1 MINLKCLIN
10 ISNLFYAKGDTIM
23 KSKKLTICLGTI
35 IAILSL
41 ASCGKENNSSTS
53 PSSPSSPTDR
63 PSTPSTP
70 KPSSPKDST
79 TPSSKEEDPITS
91 FDEVK
96 EKVIALKNTEATSF
110 KMTINSNNSITT
122 YTSEIRANEYLR
134 TKENS
139 TSKEV
144 LFDGYYENF
153 GVAYDLDITQQ
164 SGDSSLSGYGAKY
177 TLGDTVDIN
186 NQIITKDYFITSKIE
201 SKKNYYYDFNKA
213 INNYLTDKFES
224 QDVTLSNFDVID
236 AKNKIYLFNAYSEVS
251 YFNNYSYTFQ
261 IAFTSNW
268 SLKELTISEKKANED
283 NWDKETH
290 TPSGTYTTTLTTI
303 TDIAN
308 DPLEISSFIPT
319 ILGKNV
325 DDYYLKEGCI
335 HDGDVKIV
343 NRKGSTNIAAGDVLN
358 VELDDSIF
366 YLGAS
371 NLEIKTSSNTSIINK
386 TEEGWVALAKGTCD
400 VTIGTALYPNLLTIS
415 VTVLDASEAPASV
428 DYFEGMVT
436 GSSYLDEYGT
446 TISIPSKTG
455 LNQKFELIAG
465 SSSSTSTVYGPFES
479 SFVSSLTVG
488 AFNMMDY
495 TMSTTPYDSGFSFS
509 FTEETS
515 TKNTGKTAI
524 FMNVNITQSV
534 ADGTYNFG
542 ITQTG
547 FTSQTTPL
555 GTFSI
560 IIGSS
565 N

>member
-1 MINLKCLIN
+1 
-10 ISNLFYAKGDTIM
+10 M

-53 PSSPSSPTDR
+53 PSSPSSPTER

-70 KPSSPKDST
+70 KPSSSKDST

-164 SGDSSLSGYGAKY
+164 SGNSSLSGYGAKY
-177 TLGDTVDIN
+177 KLGDTVDIN

-261 IAFTSNW
+261 IAFTSDW

-290 TPSGTYTTTLTTI
+290 TTSGTYTTTLTTI

-343 NRKGSTNIAAGDVLN
+343 NRKGSTNIAAGDFLN

-428 DYFEGMVT
+428 DYFEGMIT

-446 TISIPSKTG
+446 TISIPSNKG
-455 LNQKFELIAG
+455 LNQKFELIAC
-465 SSSSTSTVYGPFES
+465 SSSSTSVVYGPYDS

-488 AFNMMDY
+488 AFDMINY
-495 TMSTTPYDSGFSFS
+495 TMATTPYDSGFSFS

-524 FMNVNITQSV
+524 FMNVNIAQSV

>member
-1 MINLKCLIN
+1 
-10 ISNLFYAKGDTIM
+10 M
-23 KSKKLTICLGTI
+23 KSKKLTICLGSI

-79 TPSSKEEDPITS
+79 TPSSKEEEPITS

-144 LFDGYYENF
+144 LFDGYYEKF

-164 SGDSSLSGYGAKY
+164 SGDSSLSGYGTKY
-177 TLGDTVDIN
+177 TLGDTVDSN

-213 INNYLTDKFES
+213 INNYLIDKFES

-261 IAFTSNW
+261 IAFASDW
-268 SLKELTISEKKANED
+268 SLKELTISEKKAKED

-343 NRKGSTNIAAGDVLN
+343 NRKESTNIAAGDFLN

-386 TEEGWVALAKGTCD
+386 TEEEGWVALAKGTCD

-446 TISIPSKTG
+446 TISIPSNTG
-455 LNQKFELIAG
+455 LNQKFELIAC
-465 SSSSTSTVYGPFES
+465 SNSPTSTVYGPFES

-515 TKNTGKTAI
+515 TKKTGKTAI
-524 FMNVNITQSV
+524 FMNVNIAQSV
-534 ADGTYNFG
+534 ADGTYYFG

>member
-1 MINLKCLIN
+1 
-10 ISNLFYAKGDTIM
+10 M

-41 ASCGKENNSSTS
+41 ASCGKENDSSAS
-53 PSSPSSPTDR
+53 SSSPSSPTDR

-79 TPSSKEEDPITS
+79 TPSSKEEEPITS

-153 GVAYDLDITQQ
+153 GVAYDLDITQK
-164 SGDSSLSGYGAKY
+164 SGDSSLSGYGNKY
-177 TLGDTVDIN
+177 TLGDKVDIN

-224 QDVTLSNFDVID
+224 QDVTLSNFDVMD

-261 IAFTSNW
+261 IAFASDW

-371 NLEIKTSSNTSIINK
+371 NLEIKASSNTSIINK
-386 TEEGWVALAKGTCD
+386 TEEEGWVALAKGTCD

-436 GSSYLDEYGT
+436 GSSYLNKDGT
-446 TISIPSKTG
+446 TISIPSNTG
-455 LNQKFELIAG
+455 LNQKFELIAC
-465 SSSSTSTVYGPFES
+465 SSSSTSAVYGPFES

-515 TKNTGKTAI
+515 TKKTGKTAI
-524 FMNVNITQSV
+524 FMNVNIAQSV

>member
-1 MINLKCLIN
+1 
-10 ISNLFYAKGDTIM
+10 M

-41 ASCGKENNSSTS
+41 ASCGKENDSSTS

-79 TPSSKEEDPITS
+79 TPSSKEEEPITS

-164 SGDSSLSGYGAKY
+164 SGDSSLSGYGNKY
-177 TLGDTVDIN
+177 TLGDKVDIN

-201 SKKNYYYDFNKA
+201 SKKNYYYNFNKA

-236 AKNKIYLFNAYSEVS
+236 AKNKIYLFNAYSELS

-261 IAFTSNW
+261 IAFASDW

-371 NLEIKTSSNTSIINK
+371 NLEIKASSNTSIINK
-386 TEEGWVALAKGTCD
+386 TEEEGWVALAKGTCD

-446 TISIPSKTG
+446 TISIPGNTG
-455 LNQKFELIAG
+455 LNQKFELIAC
-465 SSSSTSTVYGPFES
+465 SSSTTSVVYGPFES

-495 TMSTTPYDSGFSFS
+495 TISTTPYDSGFSFS

-515 TKNTGKTAI
+515 TKKAGKTAI
-524 FMNVNITQSV
+524 FMNVNIAQFV
-534 ADGTYNFG
+534 ADGTYYFG

>member
-1 MINLKCLIN
+1 
-10 ISNLFYAKGDTIM
+10 M
-23 KSKKLTICLGTI
+23 KSKKLTICFSTI

-79 TPSSKEEDPITS
+79 TPSSKEEEPITS

-144 LFDGYYENF
+144 LFDGYYENS

-224 QDVTLSNFDVID
+224 QDVTLSSFDVID

-261 IAFTSNW
+261 IAFKSDW

-343 NRKGSTNIAAGDVLN
+343 NRKGSTNIAAGDFLN

-386 TEEGWVALAKGTCD
+386 TEEEGWVALAKGTCD

-415 VTVLDASEAPASV
+415 VTVLNASEAPASV

-446 TISIPSKTG
+446 TISIPSNTG
-455 LNQKFELIAG
+455 LNQKFELIAC
-465 SSSSTSTVYGPFES
+465 SSSSTSAVYGPFES

-515 TKNTGKTAI
+515 TQKTGKTAI
-524 FMNVNITQSV
+524 FMNVNIAKSV
-534 ADGTYNFG
+534 ADGTYYFG

>member
-1 MINLKCLIN
+1 
-10 ISNLFYAKGDTIM
+10 M

-70 KPSSPKDST
+70 KPSSSKDST
-79 TPSSKEEDPITS
+79 TPSSKEEEPITS

-96 EKVIALKNTEATSF
+96 EKVIALKNSKATSF

-134 TKENS
+134 TKENN

-224 QDVTLSNFDVID
+224 QDVTLSSFDVMD

-261 IAFTSNW
+261 IAFTSDW

-386 TEEGWVALAKGTCD
+386 IEEGWVALAKGTCD

-446 TISIPSKTG
+446 TISIPSNKG
-455 LNQKFELIAG
+455 LNQKFELIAC
-465 SSSSTSTVYGPFES
+465 SSSSTSAVYGPYVS

-488 AFNMMDY
+488 AFDMINY
-495 TMSTTPYDSGFSFS
+495 TMATTPYDSGFSFS

-524 FMNVNITQSV
+524 FMNVNIAQSV
-534 ADGTYNFG
+534 DDGTYNFG

>member
-1 MINLKCLIN
+1 
-10 ISNLFYAKGDTIM
+10 M
-23 KSKKLTICLGTI
+23 KSKKLTICFSTI

-53 PSSPSSPTDR
+53 PSSPSSPTER

-70 KPSSPKDST
+70 KPSSSKDST

-177 TLGDTVDIN
+177 TLRDTVDIN

-261 IAFTSNW
+261 IAFTSDW

-343 NRKGSTNIAAGDVLN
+343 NRKGSTNIAAGDFLN

-371 NLEIKTSSNTSIINK
+371 NLEIKTSSNTYIINK

-415 VTVLDASEAPASV
+415 VTVLDASEVPASV
-428 DYFEGMVT
+428 DYFEGIVT

-524 FMNVNITQSV
+524 FMNVNIAQSV

>member
-1 MINLKCLIN
+1 
-10 ISNLFYAKGDTIM
+10 M
-23 KSKKLTICLGTI
+23 KSKKLTICLGSI

-79 TPSSKEEDPITS
+79 TPSSKEEEPITS

-164 SGDSSLSGYGAKY
+164 SGDLSLSGYGTKY
-177 TLGDTVDIN
+177 TLGDTVDSN

-213 INNYLTDKFES
+213 INNYLIDKFES

-261 IAFTSNW
+261 IAFASDW
-268 SLKELTISEKKANED
+268 SLKELTISEKKAKED

-335 HDGDVKIV
+335 YDGDVKIV

-371 NLEIKTSSNTSIINK
+371 NLEIKASSNTSIINK
-386 TEEGWVALAKGTCD
+386 TEEGWIALAKGTCD

-415 VTVLDASEAPASV
+415 VTVLDASEAPASL

-446 TISIPSKTG
+446 TISIPSNTG
-455 LNQKFELIAG
+455 LNQKFELIAC
-465 SSSSTSTVYGPFES
+465 SSSSTSAVYGPYES

-488 AFNMMDY
+488 TFNMMDY
-495 TMSTTPYDSGFSFS
+495 TISTTPYDSGFSFS

-515 TKNTGKTAI
+515 TQKTGKTAI
-524 FMNVNITQSV
+524 FMNVNIAISV

-560 IIGSS
+560 IVGSS

>member
-1 MINLKCLIN
+1 
-10 ISNLFYAKGDTIM
+10 M

-41 ASCGKENNSSTS
+41 ASCGKESNSSTS

-70 KPSSPKDST
+70 KPSSSKDST
-79 TPSSKEEDPITS
+79 TPSSKEEEPITS

-96 EKVIALKNTEATSF
+96 EKVIALKNSKATSF

-261 IAFTSNW
+261 IAFTSDW

-343 NRKGSTNIAAGDVLN
+343 NRKGSTNIAAGDFLN

-371 NLEIKTSSNTSIINK
+371 NLEIKTSSNTYIINK

-415 VTVLDASEAPASV
+415 VTVLDASEVPASV
-428 DYFEGMVT
+428 DYFEGIVT

-465 SSSSTSTVYGPFES
+465 SSSSTSVVYGPYDS

-488 AFNMMDY
+488 AFDMINY
-495 TMSTTPYDSGFSFS
+495 TMATTPYDSGFSFY

-524 FMNVNITQSV
+524 FMNVNIAQSV
-534 ADGTYNFG
+534 ADGTYYFG

>member
-1 MINLKCLIN
+1 
-10 ISNLFYAKGDTIM
+10 M
-23 KSKKLTICLGTI
+23 KSKKITICLGTI

-41 ASCGKENNSSTS
+41 ASCGKENDSSTS

-63 PSTPSTP
+63 PTTPSTP

-79 TPSSKEEDPITS
+79 TPSSKEEEPITS

-144 LFDGYYENF
+144 LFDGYYENL
-153 GVAYDLDITQQ
+153 GVAYDLDITQK
-164 SGDSSLSGYGAKY
+164 SGDSSLSGYGNKY

-251 YFNNYSYTFQ
+251 YFNKYSYTFQ
-261 IAFTSNW
+261 IAFASDW
-268 SLKELTISEKKANED
+268 SLKELTISEKKANKD

-343 NRKGSTNIAAGDVLN
+343 NRKGSTNIAAGDALN
-358 VELDDSIF
+358 VKLDDSIF

-371 NLEIKTSSNTSIINK
+371 NLEIKASSNTSIINK
-386 TEEGWVALAKGTCD
+386 TEEEGWVALAKGTCD

-446 TISIPSKTG
+446 TISIPGNTG
-455 LNQKFELIAG
+455 LNQKFELIAC
-465 SSSSTSTVYGPFES
+465 SSSTTSVVYGPFES

-495 TMSTTPYDSGFSFS
+495 TISTTPYDSGFSFS

-515 TKNTGKTAI
+515 TKKAEKTAI
-524 FMNVNITQSV
+524 FMNVNIAQSV

>member
-1 MINLKCLIN
+1 
-10 ISNLFYAKGDTIM
+10 M
-23 KSKKLTICLGTI
+23 KSKKLTICFSTI

-41 ASCGKENNSSTS
+41 ASCGKESNSSTS

-70 KPSSPKDST
+70 KPSSSKDST

-96 EKVIALKNTEATSF
+96 EKVIALKNSEATSF

-122 YTSEIRANEYLR
+122 YTSKIRANEYLR

-261 IAFTSNW
+261 IAFTSDW

>member
-1 MINLKCLIN
+1 
-10 ISNLFYAKGDTIM
+10 M

-41 ASCGKENNSSTS
+41 ASCGKENDSSTS

-63 PSTPSTP
+63 PTTPSTP

-79 TPSSKEEDPITS
+79 TPSSKEEEPITS

-164 SGDSSLSGYGAKY
+164 SGDSSLSGYGNKY

-261 IAFTSNW
+261 IAFTSDW

-371 NLEIKTSSNTSIINK
+371 NLEIKASSNTSIINK
-386 TEEGWVALAKGTCD
+386 TEEEGWVALAKGTCD

-446 TISIPSKTG
+446 TISIPSNTG
-455 LNQKFELIAG
+455 LNQKFELIAC
-465 SSSSTSTVYGPFES
+465 SSSSTSAVYGPFES

-495 TMSTTPYDSGFSFS
+495 TISTTPYDSGFSFS

-515 TKNTGKTAI
+515 TKKAGKTAI
-524 FMNVNITQSV
+524 FMNVNIAKSV

>member
-1 MINLKCLIN
+1 
-10 ISNLFYAKGDTIM
+10 M

-79 TPSSKEEDPITS
+79 TPSSKEEEPITS

-164 SGDSSLSGYGAKY
+164 SGNSSLSGYGTKY
-177 TLGDTVDIN
+177 TLGNTVDSN
-186 NQIITKDYFITSKIE
+186 NQIITKDFFITSKIE

-261 IAFTSNW
+261 IAFTSDW

-303 TDIAN
+303 TDITN

-371 NLEIKTSSNTSIINK
+371 NLEIKTSFNTSIINN
-386 TEEGWVALAKGTCD
+386 TEEGWVALTKGTCD

-415 VTVLDASEAPASV
+415 VTVLDASEVPASV

-446 TISIPSKTG
+446 TITIPSKTG
-455 LNQKFELIAG
+455 LNQKFELIAC
-465 SSSSTSTVYGPFES
+465 SSSSTSVVYGPYES

-488 AFNMMDY
+488 AFNMIDY
-495 TMSTTPYDSGFSFS
+495 TMATTPYDSGFSFS

-515 TKNTGKTAI
+515 TKKAGKTAI
-524 FMNVNITQSV
+524 FMNVNIAKSV
-534 ADGTYNFG
+534 ADGTYYFG

>member
-1 MINLKCLIN
+1 
-10 ISNLFYAKGDTIM
+10 M

-41 ASCGKENNSSTS
+41 ASCGKENDSSAS

-70 KPSSPKDST
+70 KPSSSKDST
-79 TPSSKEEDPITS
+79 TPSSKEEEPITS

-153 GVAYDLDITQQ
+153 GVAYDLDITQK
-164 SGDSSLSGYGAKY
+164 SGDSSLSGYGNKY

-236 AKNKIYLFNAYSEVS
+236 AKNKIYLFNAYSELS

-261 IAFTSNW
+261 IAFASDW
-268 SLKELTISEKKANED
+268 SLKELTISENKANED

-343 NRKGSTNIAAGDVLN
+343 NRKGSTNIAAGDALN
-358 VELDDSIF
+358 VKLDDSIF

-371 NLEIKTSSNTSIINK
+371 NLEIKASSNTSIINK
-386 TEEGWVALAKGTCD
+386 TEEEGWVALAKGTCD

-446 TISIPSKTG
+446 TISIPSNTG
-455 LNQKFELIAG
+455 LNQKFELIAC
-465 SSSSTSTVYGPFES
+465 SSSPTSVVYGPFES

-495 TMSTTPYDSGFSFS
+495 TISTTPYDSGFSFS

-515 TKNTGKTAI
+515 TKKAGKTAI
-524 FMNVNITQSV
+524 FMNVNIAQSV

>member
-1 MINLKCLIN
+1 
-10 ISNLFYAKGDTIM
+10 M

-41 ASCGKENNSSTS
+41 ASCGKENDSSTS

-63 PSTPSTP
+63 PTTPSTP

-79 TPSSKEEDPITS
+79 TPSSKEEEPITS

-153 GVAYDLDITQQ
+153 GVAYDLDITQK
-164 SGDSSLSGYGAKY
+164 SGDSSLSGYGNKY

-251 YFNNYSYTFQ
+251 YFNKYSYTFQ
-261 IAFTSNW
+261 IAFASDW
-268 SLKELTISEKKANED
+268 SLKELTISEKKANKD

-343 NRKGSTNIAAGDVLN
+343 NRKGSTNIAAGDALN
-358 VELDDSIF
+358 VKLDDSIF

-371 NLEIKTSSNTSIINK
+371 NLEIKASSNTSIINK

-400 VTIGTALYPNLLTIS
+400 VTIGTSLYPNLLTIS
-415 VTVLDASEAPASV
+415 VTVLDASEVPASV

-446 TISIPSKTG
+446 TISIPGNTG
-455 LNQKFELIAG
+455 LNQKFELIAC
-465 SSSSTSTVYGPFES
+465 SSSTTSVVYGPFES

-495 TMSTTPYDSGFSFS
+495 TISTTPYDSGFSFS

-515 TKNTGKTAI
+515 TKKAGKTAI
-524 FMNVNITQSV
+524 FMNVNIAQSV

-542 ITQTG
+542 ITKTG

>member
-1 MINLKCLIN
+1 
-10 ISNLFYAKGDTIM
+10 M

-41 ASCGKENNSSTS
+41 ASCGKENDSSAS
-53 PSSPSSPTDR
+53 PSSPSIPTDR

-79 TPSSKEEDPITS
+79 TPSSKEEEPITS

-144 LFDGYYENF
+144 LFDGYYENL
-153 GVAYDLDITQQ
+153 GVAYDLDITQK
-164 SGDSSLSGYGAKY
+164 SGDSSLSGYGNKY

-236 AKNKIYLFNAYSEVS
+236 AKNKIYLFNAYSELS

-261 IAFTSNW
+261 IAFASDW

-371 NLEIKTSSNTSIINK
+371 NLEIKASSNTSIINK
-386 TEEGWVALAKGTCD
+386 TEEEGWVALAKGTCD

-436 GSSYLDEYGT
+436 GSSYLNKDGT
-446 TISIPSKTG
+446 TISIPSNTG
-455 LNQKFELIAG
+455 LNQKFELIAC
-465 SSSSTSTVYGPFES
+465 SSSSTSAVYGPFES

-515 TKNTGKTAI
+515 TKKAGKTAI
-524 FMNVNITQSV
+524 FMNVNIAQSV

>member
-1 MINLKCLIN
+1 
-10 ISNLFYAKGDTIM
+10 M

-41 ASCGKENNSSTS
+41 ASCGKENDSSAS

-79 TPSSKEEDPITS
+79 TPSSKEEEPITS

-96 EKVIALKNTEATSF
+96 EKVIALKNTEAASF

-153 GVAYDLDITQQ
+153 GVAYDLDITQK
-164 SGDSSLSGYGAKY
+164 SGDSSLSGYGNKY

-261 IAFTSNW
+261 IAFASDW

-335 HDGDVKIV
+335 QDGDVKIV
-343 NRKGSTNIAAGDVLN
+343 NRKGSTNIAAGDALN
-358 VELDDSIF
+358 VKLDDSIF

-371 NLEIKTSSNTSIINK
+371 NLEIKASSNTSIINK
-386 TEEGWVALAKGTCD
+386 TEEEGWVALAKGTCD

-446 TISIPSKTG
+446 TISISSNTG
-455 LNQKFELIAG
+455 LNQKFELIAC
-465 SSSSTSTVYGPFES
+465 SSSTTSVVYGPFES

-495 TMSTTPYDSGFSFS
+495 TISTKPYDSGFSFS

-515 TKNTGKTAI
+515 TKKAGKTAI
-524 FMNVNITQSV
+524 FMNVNIAKSV

>member
-1 MINLKCLIN
+1 
-10 ISNLFYAKGDTIM
+10 M
-23 KSKKLTICLGTI
+23 KSKKITICLGTI

-79 TPSSKEEDPITS
+79 TPSSKEEEPITS

-261 IAFTSNW
+261 IAFTSDW

-386 TEEGWVALAKGTCD
+386 IEEGWVALAKGTCD

-446 TISIPSKTG
+446 TISIPSNTG
-455 LNQKFELIAG
+455 LNQKFELIAC

-495 TMSTTPYDSGFSFS
+495 TMATTPYDSGFSFS

-515 TKNTGKTAI
+515 TKKAGKTAI
-524 FMNVNITQSV
+524 FMNVNIAQSV
-534 ADGTYNFG
+534 ADGTYYFG

>member
-1 MINLKCLIN
+1 
-10 ISNLFYAKGDTIM
+10 M

-41 ASCGKENNSSTS
+41 ASCGKESNSSTS
-53 PSSPSSPTDR
+53 TSSPSSPTDR
-63 PSTPSTP
+63 PSTP
-70 KPSSPKDST
+70 KPSSSKDST
-79 TPSSKEEDPITS
+79 TPSSKEEEPITS

-122 YTSEIRANEYLR
+122 YTSKIRANEYLR
-134 TKENS
+134 TKKNS

-186 NQIITKDYFITSKIE
+186 NQIITKDDFITSKIE
-201 SKKNYYYDFNKA
+201 SKKNYYYDFNKT

-224 QDVTLSNFDVID
+224 QDVTLSSFDVID

-261 IAFTSNW
+261 IAFTSDW

-343 NRKGSTNIAAGDVLN
+343 NRKGSTNIAAGDFLN

-415 VTVLDASEAPASV
+415 VTVLDASEVPASV

-436 GSSYLDEYGT
+436 GSSYLDEYGS
-446 TISIPSKTG
+446 TISVPSNTG

-465 SSSSTSTVYGPFES
+465 SSSSTSVVYGPYDS

-488 AFNMMDY
+488 AFDMINY
-495 TMSTTPYDSGFSFS
+495 TMATTPYDSGFSFS

-524 FMNVNITQSV
+524 FMNVNIAQSV

>member
-1 MINLKCLIN
+1 
-10 ISNLFYAKGDTIM
+10 M

-41 ASCGKENNSSTS
+41 ASCGKENDSSTS

-63 PSTPSTP
+63 PTTPSTP

-79 TPSSKEEDPITS
+79 TPSSKEEEPITS

-134 TKENS
+134 TKENN

-153 GVAYDLDITQQ
+153 GVAYDLDITQK
-164 SGDSSLSGYGAKY
+164 SGDSSLSGYGNKY

-251 YFNNYSYTFQ
+251 YFNKYSYTFQ
-261 IAFTSNW
+261 IAFASDW

-308 DPLEISSFIPT
+308 DPLEISSSIPT

-325 DDYYLKEGCI
+325 DDYYLKERCI

-343 NRKGSTNIAAGDVLN
+343 NRKGSTNIAAGDALN
-358 VELDDSIF
+358 VKLDDSIF

-371 NLEIKTSSNTSIINK
+371 NLEIKASSNTSIINK
-386 TEEGWVALAKGTCD
+386 TEEEGWVALAKGTCD

-446 TISIPSKTG
+446 TISIPGNTG
-455 LNQKFELIAG
+455 LNQKFELIAC
-465 SSSSTSTVYGPFES
+465 SSSTTSVVYGPFES

-495 TMSTTPYDSGFSFS
+495 TISTTPYDSGFSFS

-515 TKNTGKTAI
+515 TKKAGKTAI
-524 FMNVNITQSV
+524 FMNVNIAQSV

>member
-1 MINLKCLIN
+1 
-10 ISNLFYAKGDTIM
+10 M

-41 ASCGKENNSSTS
+41 ASCGKENDSSTS

-63 PSTPSTP
+63 PTTPSTP
-70 KPSSPKDST
+70 KPSSSKDST
-79 TPSSKEEDPITS
+79 TPSSKEEEPITS

-153 GVAYDLDITQQ
+153 GVAYDLDITQK
-164 SGDSSLSGYGAKY
+164 SGDSSLSGYGNKY
-177 TLGDTVDIN
+177 TLRDTVDIN

-236 AKNKIYLFNAYSEVS
+236 AKNKIYLFNAYSELS

-261 IAFTSNW
+261 IAFASDW

-371 NLEIKTSSNTSIINK
+371 NLEIKASSNTSIINK
-386 TEEGWVALAKGTCD
+386 TEEEGWVALAKGTCD

-428 DYFEGMVT
+428 DSFEGMVT
-436 GSSYLDEYGT
+436 GSSYLNKDGT
-446 TISIPSKTG
+446 TISISSNTG
-455 LNQKFELIAG
+455 LNQKFELIAC
-465 SSSSTSTVYGPFES
+465 SSSTTSVVYGPFES

-495 TMSTTPYDSGFSFS
+495 TISTTPYDSGFSFS

-515 TKNTGKTAI
+515 TKKAGKTAI
-524 FMNVNITQSV
+524 FMNVNIAKSV

>member
-1 MINLKCLIN
+1 
-10 ISNLFYAKGDTIM
+10 M

-96 EKVIALKNTEATSF
+96 EKVIALKNSKATSF

-164 SGDSSLSGYGAKY
+164 SGDSSLSGYGVKY

>member
-1 MINLKCLIN
+1 
-10 ISNLFYAKGDTIM
+10 M
-23 KSKKLTICLGTI
+23 KSKKLTICFSTI

-41 ASCGKENNSSTS
+41 ASCGKESNSSTS

-70 KPSSPKDST
+70 KPSSSKDST

-96 EKVIALKNTEATSF
+96 EKVKALKNTEATSF

-224 QDVTLSNFDVID
+224 QDVTLSSFDVMD

-261 IAFTSNW
+261 IAFTSDW

-343 NRKGSTNIAAGDVLN
+343 NRKGSTNIAAGDFLN

-415 VTVLDASEAPASV
+415 VTVLDASEVPASV

-465 SSSSTSTVYGPFES
+465 SSSSTSVVYGPFES
-479 SFVSSLTVG
+479 SFVSSLTIG
-488 AFNMMDY
+488 AFNMIDY
-495 TMSTTPYDSGFSFS
+495 TMATTPYDSGFSFS

-515 TKNTGKTAI
+515 TQKTGKTAI
-524 FMNVNITQSV
+524 FMNVNIAQSV

>member
-1 MINLKCLIN
+1 
-10 ISNLFYAKGDTIM
+10 M

-41 ASCGKENNSSTS
+41 ASCGKENDSSTS

-63 PSTPSTP
+63 PTTPSTP

-79 TPSSKEEDPITS
+79 TPSSKEEEPITS

-153 GVAYDLDITQQ
+153 GVAYDLDITQK
-164 SGDSSLSGYGAKY
+164 SGDSSLSGYGNKY

-251 YFNNYSYTFQ
+251 YFNKYSYTFQ
-261 IAFTSNW
+261 IAFASDW

-343 NRKGSTNIAAGDVLN
+343 NRKGSTNIAAGDALN
-358 VELDDSIF
+358 VKLDDSIF

-371 NLEIKTSSNTSIINK
+371 NLEIKASSNTSIINN
-386 TEEGWVALAKGTCD
+386 TEEEGWVALAKGTCD

-446 TISIPSKTG
+446 TISIPSNTG
-455 LNQKFELIAG
+455 LNQKFELIAC
-465 SSSSTSTVYGPFES
+465 SSSTTSVVYGPFES

-495 TMSTTPYDSGFSFS
+495 TISTTPYDSGFSFS

-515 TKNTGKTAI
+515 TKKAGKTAI
-524 FMNVNITQSV
+524 FMNVNIAQSV

>member
-1 MINLKCLIN
+1 
-10 ISNLFYAKGDTIM
+10 M

-79 TPSSKEEDPITS
+79 TPSSKEEEPITS

-122 YTSEIRANEYLR
+122 YSSEIRANEYLR

-177 TLGDTVDIN
+177 KLEDTVDIN

-261 IAFTSNW
+261 IAFTSDW

-319 ILGKNV
+319 ILGKNI

-343 NRKGSTNIAAGDVLN
+343 NRKGSTNIAAGDFLN

-371 NLEIKTSSNTSIINK
+371 NLEIKTSSNTYIINK

-415 VTVLDASEAPASV
+415 VTVLDASEVPASV

-465 SSSSTSTVYGPFES
+465 SSSSTSVVYGPYDS

-488 AFNMMDY
+488 AFDMINY
-495 TMSTTPYDSGFSFS
+495 TMATTPYDSGFSFS

-524 FMNVNITQSV
+524 FMNVNIAQSV

>member
-1 MINLKCLIN
+1 
-10 ISNLFYAKGDTIM
+10 M

-70 KPSSPKDST
+70 KPSSSKDST
-79 TPSSKEEDPITS
+79 TPSSKEEEPITS

-144 LFDGYYENF
+144 LFDGYYENL

-164 SGDSSLSGYGAKY
+164 SGDSSLSGYGNKY
-177 TLGDTVDIN
+177 TLGDTVDSN

-213 INNYLTDKFES
+213 INNYLIDKFES
-224 QDVTLSNFDVID
+224 QDVTLSSFDMID

-261 IAFTSNW
+261 IAFKSDW

-319 ILGKNV
+319 IFGKNV

-335 HDGDVKIV
+335 RNEDVKIV

-386 TEEGWVALAKGTCD
+386 TEEGWIALAKGTCD

-415 VTVLDASEAPASV
+415 VTVLDASEVPASV

-436 GSSYLDEYGT
+436 ESSYLDEYGT
-446 TISIPSKTG
+446 TISIPSNTG
-455 LNQKFELIAG
+455 LNQKFELIAC

-495 TMSTTPYDSGFSFS
+495 TISTTPYDSGFSFS

-515 TKNTGKTAI
+515 TKKTGKTAI
-524 FMNVNITQSV
+524 FMNVNIAQSV
-534 ADGTYNFG
+534 ADGTYYFG

>member
-1 MINLKCLIN
+1 
-10 ISNLFYAKGDTIM
+10 M

-144 LFDGYYENF
+144 LFDGYYEKF

-261 IAFTSNW
+261 IAFTSDW

-386 TEEGWVALAKGTCD
+386 TEEGWVASAKGTCD

-455 LNQKFELIAG
+455 LNQKFELIAC

>member
-1 MINLKCLIN
+1 
-10 ISNLFYAKGDTIM
+10 M

-41 ASCGKENNSSTS
+41 ASCGKENDSSTS

-63 PSTPSTP
+63 PTTPSTP

-79 TPSSKEEDPITS
+79 TPSSKEEEPITS

-122 YTSEIRANEYLR
+122 YTFEIRANEYLR

-153 GVAYDLDITQQ
+153 GVAYDLDITQK
-164 SGDSSLSGYGAKY
+164 SGDSSLSGYGNKY

-251 YFNNYSYTFQ
+251 YFNKYSYTFQ
-261 IAFTSNW
+261 IAFASDW

-308 DPLEISSFIPT
+308 DPLEISSSIPT

-343 NRKGSTNIAAGDVLN
+343 NRKGSTNIAAGDALN
-358 VELDDSIF
+358 VKLDDSIF

-371 NLEIKTSSNTSIINK
+371 NLEIKASSNTSIINK
-386 TEEGWVALAKGTCD
+386 TEEEGWVALTKGTCD

-415 VTVLDASEAPASV
+415 VTVLDASEVPASV

-446 TISIPSKTG
+446 TISIPDNTG
-455 LNQKFELIAG
+455 LNQKFELIAC
-465 SSSSTSTVYGPFES
+465 SSSTTSVVYGPFES

-495 TMSTTPYDSGFSFS
+495 TISTTPYDSGFSFS

-515 TKNTGKTAI
+515 TKKAGKTAI
-524 FMNVNITQSV
+524 FMNVNIAQSV

>member
-1 MINLKCLIN
+1 
-10 ISNLFYAKGDTIM
+10 M

-261 IAFTSNW
+261 IAFTSDW

-343 NRKGSTNIAAGDVLN
+343 NRKGSTNIAAGDFLN

-436 GSSYLDEYGT
+436 GSSYLNEYGT
-446 TISIPSKTG
+446 TISIPSNKG
-455 LNQKFELIAG
+455 LNQRFELIAC
-465 SSSSTSTVYGPFES
+465 SSSSTSAVYGPYDS

-488 AFNMMDY
+488 AFDMINY
-495 TMSTTPYDSGFSFS
+495 TMATTPYDSGFSFS

-515 TKNTGKTAI
+515 TKKAGKTAI
-524 FMNVNITQSV
+524 FMNVNIAQSV

>member
-1 MINLKCLIN
+1 
-10 ISNLFYAKGDTIM
+10 M

-63 PSTPSTP
+63 PTTPSTP

-79 TPSSKEEDPITS
+79 TPSSKEEEPITS

-134 TKENS
+134 TKENN

-164 SGDSSLSGYGAKY
+164 SGDSSLSGYGNKY
-177 TLGDTVDIN
+177 TLGDIVDIN

-201 SKKNYYYDFNKA
+201 SKKNYYYNFNKA

-236 AKNKIYLFNAYSEVS
+236 AKNKIYLFNAYSELS

-261 IAFTSNW
+261 IAFASDW

-343 NRKGSTNIAAGDVLN
+343 NRKGSTNIAAGDALN
-358 VELDDSIF
+358 VKLDDSIF

-371 NLEIKTSSNTSIINK
+371 NLEIKASSNTSIINK
-386 TEEGWVALAKGTCD
+386 TEEEGWVALAKGTCD

-446 TISIPSKTG
+446 TISIPGNTG
-455 LNQKFELIAG
+455 LNQKFELIAC
-465 SSSSTSTVYGPFES
+465 SSSTTSVVYGPFES

-495 TMSTTPYDSGFSFS
+495 TISTTPYDSGFSFS

-515 TKNTGKTAI
+515 TKKAGKTAI
-524 FMNVNITQSV
+524 FMNVNIAQSV

>member
-1 MINLKCLIN
+1 
-10 ISNLFYAKGDTIM
+10 M

-41 ASCGKENNSSTS
+41 ASCGKENDSSTS

-63 PSTPSTP
+63 PTTPSTP

-79 TPSSKEEDPITS
+79 TPSSKEEEPITS

-153 GVAYDLDITQQ
+153 DVAYDLDITQQ
-164 SGDSSLSGYGAKY
+164 SSDSSLSGYGNKY

-251 YFNNYSYTFQ
+251 YFNKYSYTFQ
-261 IAFTSNW
+261 IAFASDW
-268 SLKELTISEKKANED
+268 SLKELTISEKKANEN

-343 NRKGSTNIAAGDVLN
+343 NRKGSTNIAAGDALN
-358 VELDDSIF
+358 VKLDDSIF

-371 NLEIKTSSNTSIINK
+371 NLEIKASSNTSIINK
-386 TEEGWVALAKGTCD
+386 TEEEGWVALAKGTCD

-446 TISIPSKTG
+446 TISIPGNTG
-455 LNQKFELIAG
+455 LNQKFDLIAC
-465 SSSSTSTVYGPFES
+465 SSSTTSVVYGPFES
-479 SFVSSLTVG
+479 SFVTSLTVG

-495 TMSTTPYDSGFSFS
+495 TISTTPYDSGFSFS
-509 FTEETS
+509 FTEEIS
-515 TKNTGKTAI
+515 TKKAGKTAI
-524 FMNVNITQSV
+524 FMNVNIAQSV

>member
-1 MINLKCLIN
+1 
-10 ISNLFYAKGDTIM
+10 M

-79 TPSSKEEDPITS
+79 TPSSKEEEPITS

-144 LFDGYYENF
+144 LFDGYYENL
-153 GVAYDLDITQQ
+153 GVAYDLDITQK
-164 SGDSSLSGYGAKY
+164 SGDSSLSGYGNKY

-236 AKNKIYLFNAYSEVS
+236 AKNKIYLFNAYSELS

-261 IAFTSNW
+261 IAFASDW

-343 NRKGSTNIAAGDVLN
+343 NRKGSTNIAAGDALN
-358 VELDDSIF
+358 VKLDDSIF

-371 NLEIKTSSNTSIINK
+371 NLEIKASSNTSIINK
-386 TEEGWVALAKGTCD
+386 KEEEGWVALTKGTCD

-446 TISIPSKTG
+446 TISIPSNTG
-455 LNQKFELIAG
+455 LNQKFELIAC
-465 SSSSTSTVYGPFES
+465 SSSSTSAVYGPFES

-495 TMSTTPYDSGFSFS
+495 TISTTPYDSGFSFS
-509 FTEETS
+509 FTEETL
-515 TKNTGKTAI
+515 TKKAGKTAI
-524 FMNVNITQSV
+524 FMNVNIAQFV

>member
-1 MINLKCLIN
+1 
-10 ISNLFYAKGDTIM
+10 M

-343 NRKGSTNIAAGDVLN
+343 NRKGSTNIAAGDFLN

-446 TISIPSKTG
+446 TISIPSNTG
-455 LNQKFELIAG
+455 LNQKFELIAC
-465 SSSSTSTVYGPFES
+465 SSSSTSTVYGPFDS

-488 AFNMMDY
+488 AFNMIDY
-495 TMSTTPYDSGFSFS
+495 TMATTPYDSGFSFS

-515 TKNTGKTAI
+515 TKKTGKTAI
-524 FMNVNITQSV
+524 FINVNIAQSV
-534 ADGTYNFG
+534 ADGTYYFG

>member
-1 MINLKCLIN
+1 
-10 ISNLFYAKGDTIM
+10 M

-70 KPSSPKDST
+70 KPSSSKDST
-79 TPSSKEEDPITS
+79 TPSSKEEEPITS

-96 EKVIALKNTEATSF
+96 EKVIALKNSKATSF

-186 NQIITKDYFITSKIE
+186 KQKITKDYFITSKIE

-465 SSSSTSTVYGPFES
+465 SSSSTSAVYGPYDS

-488 AFNMMDY
+488 AFDMINY
-495 TMSTTPYDSGFSFS
+495 TMATTPYDSGFSFS

>member
-1 MINLKCLIN
+1 
-10 ISNLFYAKGDTIM
+10 M

-70 KPSSPKDST
+70 KPSSSKDST

-96 EKVIALKNTEATSF
+96 EKVIALKNSKATSF

-122 YTSEIRANEYLR
+122 YTSKIRANEYLR

-261 IAFTSNW
+261 IAFTSDW

-343 NRKGSTNIAAGDVLN
+343 NRKGSTNIAAGDFLN

-446 TISIPSKTG
+446 TISIPSNTG
-455 LNQKFELIAG
+455 LNQKFELIAC
-465 SSSSTSTVYGPFES
+465 SSSTTSAVYGPYDS

-488 AFNMMDY
+488 AFDMINY
-495 TMSTTPYDSGFSFS
+495 TMATTPYDSGFSFS

-515 TKNTGKTAI
+515 TKKTGKTAI
-524 FMNVNITQSV
+524 FMNVNIAQSV

>member
-1 MINLKCLIN
+1 
-10 ISNLFYAKGDTIM
+10 M

-261 IAFTSNW
+261 IAFTSDW

-343 NRKGSTNIAAGDVLN
+343 NRKGSTNIAAGDFLN

-436 GSSYLDEYGT
+436 GSSYLNEYGT
-446 TISIPSKTG
+446 TISIPSNKG
-455 LNQKFELIAG
+455 LNQRFELIAC
-465 SSSSTSTVYGPFES
+465 SSSSTSAVYGPYDS

-488 AFNMMDY
+488 AFDMINY
-495 TMSTTPYDSGFSFS
+495 TMATTPYDSGFSFS

>member
-1 MINLKCLIN
+1 
-10 ISNLFYAKGDTIM
+10 M
-23 KSKKLTICLGTI
+23 KSKKLTICLGSI

-79 TPSSKEEDPITS
+79 TPSSKEEEPITS

-164 SGDSSLSGYGAKY
+164 SGDSSLSGYGNKY
-177 TLGDTVDIN
+177 TLGDTVDSN

-261 IAFTSNW
+261 IAFTSDW

-335 HDGDVKIV
+335 YDGDVKIV

-371 NLEIKTSSNTSIINK
+371 NLEIKASSNTSIINK
-386 TEEGWVALAKGTCD
+386 TEEGWIALAKGTCD

-415 VTVLDASEAPASV
+415 VTVLDASEAPASL

-446 TISIPSKTG
+446 TISIPSNTG
-455 LNQKFELIAG
+455 LNQKFELIAC
-465 SSSSTSTVYGPFES
+465 SSSSTSAVYGPYES

-488 AFNMMDY
+488 TFNMMDY
-495 TMSTTPYDSGFSFS
+495 TISTTPYDSGFSFS

-515 TKNTGKTAI
+515 TQKTGKTAI
-524 FMNVNITQSV
+524 FMNVNIAKSV

>member
-1 MINLKCLIN
+1 
-10 ISNLFYAKGDTIM
+10 M

-41 ASCGKENNSSTS
+41 ASCGKENDSSAS

-79 TPSSKEEDPITS
+79 TPSSKEEEPITS

-153 GVAYDLDITQQ
+153 GVAYDLDITQK
-164 SGDSSLSGYGAKY
+164 SGDSSLSGYGNKY
-177 TLGDTVDIN
+177 TLGNTVDIN

-236 AKNKIYLFNAYSEVS
+236 AKNKIYLFNAYSELS

-261 IAFTSNW
+261 IAFASDW

-343 NRKGSTNIAAGDVLN
+343 NRKGSTNIATGDVLN

-371 NLEIKTSSNTSIINK
+371 NLEIKASSNTSIINN
-386 TEEGWVALAKGTCD
+386 TEEEGWVALAKGTCD

-446 TISIPSKTG
+446 TISISSNTG
-455 LNQKFELIAG
+455 LNQKFELIAC
-465 SSSSTSTVYGPFES
+465 SSSPTSVVYGPFES

-495 TMSTTPYDSGFSFS
+495 TISTTPYDSGFSFS

-515 TKNTGKTAI
+515 TKKAGKTAI
-524 FMNVNITQSV
+524 FMNVNIAQSV